1 LAKKQKKSTVKID
14 LTSQSGLSDNKT
26 ESKNTTH
33 RTDVTLPSLNE
44 GMTLNSLKNNYRT
57 IIHSNGI
64 FYPVAFQFK
73 RELGRGRQ
81 GRVFLGLRQG
91 ARGCITEHAIKIYDP
106 DLYHS
111 AEEYW
116 TDMGR
121 IASQISQLHQIQSPN
136 LVSRLSYDETYGVG
150 YVQMEAINGVD
161 LRSLMSSESIELAKS
176 HSSPEEWKQFTKSLF
191 YVAPFHGNISLQPA
205 FVVFILRN
213 VLRGLE
219 RLHSFHFIHSDLKP
233 GNIMIDRLGSV
244 KIVDFGRAVIAGENL
259 TFLFGSPMY
268 MPPELHKREK
278 AGPAADLFGVGLVAL
293 ELLRG
298 KPLVDDP
305 EASEAELLQIKLTL
319 SENIEKMVPKNVLRD
334 KDLIYILKKIL
345 DPIPENRYA
354 SAKDAESGEDGLV
367 EVHKRLTKLGVNTEL
382 ERIISAYLDKLVDE
396 KTSRIEIN
404 MVEE

>member
-1 LAKKQKKSTVKID
+1 LAKQQKESTVKID
-14 LTSQSGLSDNKT
+14 LTSQSGLLDNKT
-26 ESKNTTH
+26 ESRNTTLIA
-33 RTDVTLPSLNE
+33 DLTLPALNE

-57 IIHSNGI
+57 IIQSNGI

-106 DLYHS
+106 ELYHS

-121 IASQISQLHQIQSPN
+121 IASQISQLQQIQSPN

-161 LRSLMSSESIELAKS
+161 LKSLLSRESIELAKT
-176 HSSPEEWKQFTKSLF
+176 HSSAEEWKQFTKSLF
-191 YVAPFHGNISLQPA
+191 YVAPFHRNISLQPA

-219 RLHSFHFIHSDLKP
+219 RLHAFHFIHSDLKP
-233 GNIMIDRLGSV
+233 GNIMVDRLGSV

-298 KPLVDDP
+298 KPLIDNP
-305 EASEAELLQIKLTL
+305 EASEEELLKIKLSL
-319 SENIEKMVPKNVLRD
+319 SENIEKMLPKNVLRD

-345 DPIPENRYA
+345 DPIPAKRYA
-354 SAKDAESGEDGLV
+354 SAKDAEAGEEGLV
-367 EVHKRLTKLGVNTEL
+367 EVHKRLTKLGVNTEF
-382 ERIISAYLDKLVDE
+382 ERIVSAYLDKLVDE

-404 MVEE
+404 IAED

>member
-1 LAKKQKKSTVKID
+1 LAKKQQRSTVKID
-14 LTSQSGLSDNKT
+14 LTSQDGLLNSKT
-26 ESKNTTH
+26 ESKNTNH
-33 RTDVTLPSLNE
+33 RAVLTLPPLNE

-57 IIHSNGI
+57 IIQSNGI

-106 DLYHS
+106 ELYHS

-121 IASQISQLHQIQSPN
+121 IASQISQLQEIQSPN

-161 LRSLMSSESIELAKS
+161 LSSLISKESIELAKS
-176 HSSPEEWKQFTKSLF
+176 NSSPEEWQQFTKSLF
-191 YVAPFHGNISLQPA
+191 YVAPFRGNISLQPA

-233 GNIMIDRLGSV
+233 GNIMVDRLGSV

-268 MPPELHKREK
+268 MPPELHKRER

-298 KPLVDDP
+298 KPLVDNPDT
-305 EASEAELLQIKLTL
+305 SEAELLEIKLAL
-319 SENIEKMVPKNVLRD
+319 SDNIEKMVPKNVLRD
-334 KDLIYILKKIL
+334 KDLIYILKKVL

-367 EVHKRLTKLGVNTEL
+367 EVHKRLTKLGVNTEF
-382 ERIISAYLDKLVDE
+382 ERIVSAYLDKLVDE

-404 MVEE
+404 IVED

>member
-1 LAKKQKKSTVKID
+1 LTQKQKKSTVKID
-14 LTSQSGLSDNKT
+14 LTSQNGLLNNKT
-26 ESKNTTH
+26 ESKHTTLSA
-33 RTDVTLPSLNE
+33 DLTLPPLNE

-57 IIHSNGI
+57 IIQSNGI

-106 DLYHS
+106 ELYHT

-121 IASQISQLHQIQSPN
+121 IASQISQLQQIQSPN

-161 LRSLMSSESIELAKS
+161 LKSLMSRDSIELAKS
-176 HSSPEEWKQFTKSLF
+176 QSTSEEWKQFTESIF
-191 YVAPFHGNISLQPA
+191 YVAPFTGNISLQPA

-219 RLHSFHFIHSDLKP
+219 RLHAFHFIHSDLKP
-233 GNIMIDRLGSV
+233 GNIMVDRLGSV
-244 KIVDFGRAVIAGENL
+244 KIVDFGRAVIAGETL

-268 MPPELHKREK
+268 MPPELHKRET

-298 KPLVDDP
+298 KPLVDNP
-305 EASEAELLQIKLTL
+305 EISEAKLLEIKLTL
-319 SENIEKMVPKNVLRD
+319 SDNIEKMLPKKVLRD

-345 DPIPENRYA
+345 DPSPENRYA
-354 SAKDAESGEDGLV
+354 SAKDAEAGQDGLV
-367 EVHKRLTKLGVNTEL
+367 KVNKRLTKLGVNTEF
-382 ERIISAYLDKLVDE
+382 ERIISAYLDKLVDK

-404 MVEE
+404 IAED

>member
-1 LAKKQKKSTVKID
+1 MTQKQKKSTVKID
-14 LTSQSGLSDNKT
+14 LTSQNGLLNNKT
-26 ESKNTTH
+26 ESKHTTLSA
-33 RTDVTLPSLNE
+33 DLTLPPLNE

-57 IIHSNGI
+57 IIQSNGI

-106 DLYHS
+106 ELYHT

-121 IASQISQLHQIQSPN
+121 IASQISQLQQIQSPN

-161 LRSLMSSESIELAKS
+161 LKSLMSRDSIELAKS
-176 HSSPEEWKQFTKSLF
+176 QSTSEEWKQFTESIF
-191 YVAPFHGNISLQPA
+191 YVAPFTGNISLQPA

-219 RLHSFHFIHSDLKP
+219 RLHAFHFIHSDLKP
-233 GNIMIDRLGSV
+233 GNIMVDRLGSV
-244 KIVDFGRAVIAGENL
+244 KIVDFGRAVIAGETL

-268 MPPELHKREK
+268 MPPELHKRET

-298 KPLVDDP
+298 KPLVDNP
-305 EASEAELLQIKLTL
+305 EISEAKLLEIKLTL
-319 SENIEKMVPKNVLRD
+319 SDNIEKMLPKKVLRD

-345 DPIPENRYA
+345 DPSPENRYA
-354 SAKDAESGEDGLV
+354 SAKDAEAGQDGLV
-367 EVHKRLTKLGVNTEL
+367 KVNKRLTKLGVNTEF
-382 ERIISAYLDKLVDE
+382 ERIISAYLDKLVDK

-404 MVEE
+404 IAED

>member
-1 LAKKQKKSTVKID
+1 M
-14 LTSQSGLSDNKT
+14 N
-26 ESKNTTH
+26 
-33 RTDVTLPSLNE
+33 
-44 GMTLNSLKNNYRT
+44 LNSLKNNYRT
-57 IIHSNGI
+57 IIQSNGI
-64 FYPVAFQFK
+64 YYPVAFQFK

-81 GRVFLGLRQG
+81 GQVFLGLRQG

-106 DLYHS
+106 ELYHT

-121 IASQISQLHQIQSPN
+121 IASQISQLQQIQSPN

-161 LRSLMSSESIELAKS
+161 LRSLISKDSIKLAKS
-176 HSSPEEWKQFTKSLF
+176 QSTSAEWKQFTESIF
-191 YVAPFHGNISLQPA
+191 YVAPFTGNISLQPA

-219 RLHSFHFIHSDLKP
+219 RLHAFHFIHSDLKP

-244 KIVDFGRAVIAGENL
+244 KIVDFGRAVIDGEQL
-259 TFLFGSPMY
+259 SFLFGSLMY
-268 MPPELHKREK
+268 MPPELHKREP
-278 AGPAADLFGVGLVAL
+278 AGPASDLFGVGLVAL

-298 KPLVDDP
+298 KPLVDNP
-305 EASEAELLQIKLTL
+305 EISEDELLKIKLNL
-319 SENIEKMVPKNVLRD
+319 SKNIEKLLPKKVLRD

-345 DPIPENRYA
+345 DPVPENRYA
-354 SAKDAESGEDGLV
+354 SAKDAEAGQDGLV
-367 EVHKRLTKLGVNTEL
+367 EVNKRLTKLGVNTEF

-396 KTSRIEIN
+396 KTSRIEIKIP
-404 MVEE
+404 ED